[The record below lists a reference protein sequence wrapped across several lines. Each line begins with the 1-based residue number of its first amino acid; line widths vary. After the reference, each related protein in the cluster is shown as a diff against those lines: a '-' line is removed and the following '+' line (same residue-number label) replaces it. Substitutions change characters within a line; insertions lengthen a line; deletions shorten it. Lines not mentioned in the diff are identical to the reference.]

1 MNLNKNDIS
10 IFLARIFF
18 SSFMITHGIPKF
30 YRIFE
35 EKIRFAD
42 PIGLGKELSLYLAT
56 FSELIAPA
64 LIIIGLKTRFF
75 SVFPVITMIVAA
87 FIVHG
92 DDPFKKMEPALLFLV
107 GFSIILIN
115 GPGKISLDY
124 YLGKNK

>member
-1 MNLNKNDIS
+1 
-10 IFLARIFF
+10 
-18 SSFMITHGIPKF
+18 MITHGIPKF

-107 GFSIILIN
+107 GFSVILIN